1 MPAACAATVS
11 VCDVEGVIV
20 TPVGTVPIVIAM
32 GLEIVVP
39 DLTTN
44 VTAVVP
50 PVVLQGSV
58 IGPAGTVVNAACN
71 PFTESADI
79 NKSSQTRDEGIAADP
94 AL

>member
-1 MPAACAATVS
+1 MPAACANTVKL
-11 VCDVEGVIV
+11 CEVEGVIV
-20 TPVGTVPIVIAM
+20 TPAGNEPIVIAI

-39 DLTTN
+39 DFTTN

-58 IGPAGTVVNAACN
+58 IGPAGTVVKAACN
-71 PFTESADI
+71 PFTESADT